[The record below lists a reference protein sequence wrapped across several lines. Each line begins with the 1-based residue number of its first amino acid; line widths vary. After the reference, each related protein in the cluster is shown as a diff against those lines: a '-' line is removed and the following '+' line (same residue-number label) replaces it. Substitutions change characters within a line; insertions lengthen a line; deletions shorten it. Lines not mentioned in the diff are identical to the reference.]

1 MHAAAS
7 LLRRAAALLDPQNP
21 ERAALLP
28 ELGETLLE
36 IGDFAEARTVL
47 DEAIGEGERRA
58 DARLKAT
65 AELLRMRVRLFS
77 GEPGEW
83 SAEILR
89 LADQAIP
96 TLERCG
102 AHGDLARAW
111 RLLAF
116 VHGVAG
122 RYGKS
127 TEAVVESIK
136 HARLAGDSR
145 LLARG
150 ATGLASSALL
160 GPTPVTEAIEQCES
174 VLAEGLGD
182 RQAESKILCTVA
194 QLRAMNGQF
203 DQARALSRRGRDLLR
218 TLGQGVLAASTGL
231 DIAQVEYLAG
241 DLAAAERELQSD
253 HDFLEDAG
261 ESYFLPTMTALLSRL
276 VRDQGRDDE
285 AMRLSEAA
293 ASSAAEDDV
302 DTQAL
307 WRLIRAPMLARNG
320 RADEGETM
328 ARAAL
333 ELAMQTD
340 APVLQADA
348 LSALADVLSAAGRR
362 SDAQQ
367 AAEQAMALYEAKGDR
382 ISRRR
387 LDDWVRGLK

>member
-1 MHAAAS
+1 
-7 LLRRAAALLDPQNP
+7 
-21 ERAALLP
+21 
-28 ELGETLLE
+28 
-36 IGDFAEARTVL
+36 
-47 DEAIGEGERRA
+47 
-58 DARLKAT
+58 LKAT
-65 AELLRMRVRLFS
+65 SELLRMRVRLFS

-182 RQAESKILCTVA
+182 RQAESKILCTLA
-194 QLRAMNGQF
+194 QLRAMNGEF

-241 DLAAAERELQSD
+241 DLAAAERELQAD
-253 HDFLEDAG
+253 HDFLQHAG

-293 ASSAAEDDV
+293 ESSAAEDDV

-307 WRLIRAPMLARNG
+307 WRLIRAPMLARSG
-320 RADEGETM
+320 RAEEGEAL

-348 LSALADVLSAAGRR
+348 LLALSEVLGAAGRR
-362 SDAQQ
+362 EDALE
-367 AAEQAMALYEAKGDR
+367 AAERATALYEAKGDR
-382 ISRRR
+382 ISRKR
-387 LDDWVRGLK
+387 LDDWARTLK